1 MNGKAPETPELSV
14 PVELEELADGPR
26 NFEFTADPEECSALA
41 DRFGLVALNSL
52 SARTTLEW
60 VEPDTVLRMAG
71 SFSASVTQK
80 CVVTLDSFDAEIE
93 EKVSLLFARD
103 VSEAADIVDPDEAE
117 PLEGTVLDI
126 GEIIAEELS
135 LSLDPYPRNP
145 AADPAELALGPGA
158 ELLTEEQAA
167 EMPKG
172 ENPFAVL
179 ESLKPKG

>member
-1 MNGKAPETPELSV
+1 MNSAISDGPELSI

-26 NFEFTADPEECSALA
+26 KYEFSADPEECVALTE
-41 DRFGLVALNSL
+41 RFGLLALNSL

-60 VEPDTVLRMAG
+60 VEPNTVLRMTG
-71 SFSASVTQK
+71 RFLASVTQK
-80 CVVTLDSFDAEIE
+80 CVITLNPFDAEIE
-93 EKVSLLFARD
+93 EEISLLFARN
-103 VSEAADIVDPDEAE
+103 VSEAADIVASNEAE

-126 GEIIAEELS
+126 GEIVAEELS

-145 AADPAELALGPGA
+145 SADPSDMALGPGA
-158 ELLTEEQAA
+158 ELMTEDQAA
-167 EMPKG
+167 EMPKS